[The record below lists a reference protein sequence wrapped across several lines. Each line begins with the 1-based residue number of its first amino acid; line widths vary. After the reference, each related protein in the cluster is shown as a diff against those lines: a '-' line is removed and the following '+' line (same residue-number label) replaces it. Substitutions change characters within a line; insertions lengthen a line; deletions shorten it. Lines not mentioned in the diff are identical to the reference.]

1 MARHSLIAALTAV
14 FAYLFTDMLV
24 WRLPLDFGVIIV
36 LAALVVVLWLRE
48 KVWTNAPAW
57 SMLLRYALIF
67 YLLAFL
73 VTATFSIS
81 LERSSNELVLLVIS
95 MIALVLTSEL
105 AMVWPPHIFL
115 AAMRNASWLLIV
127 VIAFVTLF
135 RAATGGDARPPSPN
149 VLAAV
154 FNLLLLPS
162 LVEFV
167 ERPRRALAI
176 WIIAALALVFVTSSR
191 GGWFGL
197 AAGLVTLAA
206 HYRAR
211 MAAVWSRARRFWPLM
226 VPVGA
231 VAVILQITRPN
242 GIRWDF
248 WIMATAIFLRR
259 PLLGAGPGTFNLF
272 WSHLY
277 PPPIFQAMHAH
288 SMIFNTAA
296 EQGIVGL
303 IALALMALAVL
314 RAAWRDVGLFAA
326 VMAFAAHSL
335 VDSLNAAP
343 AVMIT
348 LAVLLGSRLGGLSHE
363 HRLRT
368 EMSYLQQVNRS

>member
-1 MARHSLIAALTAV
+1 MARHSLIVALSAV
-14 FAYLFTDMLV
+14 FAYLFTDMLI
-24 WRLPLDFGVIIV
+24 WRMPFDFGVVIV
-36 LAALVVVLWLRE
+36 APALVMVLWLRE

-95 MIALVLTSEL
+95 MIALMLASEL

-115 AAMRNASWLLIV
+115 AAMRNASWLLIA
-127 VIAFVTLF
+127 VITFVTLF
-135 RAATGGDARPPSPN
+135 RVVMGGDLRPPSPN
-149 VLAAV
+149 VLAAI

-167 ERPRRALAI
+167 EQPRRALAI
-176 WIIAALALVFVTSSR
+176 WIVAALALVFVTASR

-206 HYRAR
+206 FYRAR
-211 MAAVWSRARRFWPLM
+211 LAAFWGQGVRFWPLAI
-226 VPVGA
+226 PLGA
-231 VAVILQITRPN
+231 IAIIWQITR
-242 GIRWDF
+242 IDHSARWNF
-248 WIMATAIFLRR
+248 WLVATAIFLRR
-259 PLLGAGPGTFNLF
+259 PLVGAGPGTFNLF

-303 IALALMALAVL
+303 IALAIMALAVV
-314 RAAWRDVGLFAA
+314 RASWRDVGLLAA

-335 VDSLNAAP
+335 VDSLNVAP
-343 AVMIT
+343 AVMIV
-348 LAVLLGSRLGGLSHE
+348 LAVLLGSRLAGRERGSSASWVAE
-363 HRLRT
+363 
-368 EMSYLQQVNRS
+368 

>member
-1 MARHSLIAALTAV
+1 M
-14 FAYLFTDMLV
+14 F
-24 WRLPLDFGVIIV
+24 V
-36 LAALVVVLWLRE
+36 LAAQ
-48 KVWTNAPAW
+48 
-57 SMLLRYALIF
+57 
-67 YLLAFL
+67 
-73 VTATFSIS
+73 
-81 LERSSNELVLLVIS
+81 
-95 MIALVLTSEL
+95 L

-127 VIAFVTLF
+127 VIILITLF
-135 RAATGGDARPPSPN
+135 RAVTGGDLRPPSPN

-176 WIIAALALVFVTSSR
+176 WIVAALALVFVTASR

-197 AAGLVTLAA
+197 AAGLMALAA
-206 HYRAR
+206 YYRSR
-211 MAAVWSRARRFWPLM
+211 LAAFWGQGIRFWPLA
-226 VPVGA
+226 VPLGA
-231 VAVILQITRPN
+231 IAVIWQITR
-242 GIRWDF
+242 IDHSARWNF
-248 WIMATAIFLRR
+248 WLVATAIFLRR
-259 PLLGAGPGTFNLF
+259 PLLGSGPGTFNLF
-272 WSHLY
+272 WLHLY
-277 PPPIFQAMHAH
+277 PPPAWQAMHAH

-303 IALALMALAVL
+303 IALAVMALAVV
-314 RAAWRDVGLFAA
+314 RVAWRDVGLLAA

-335 VDSLNAAP
+335 VDSLNVAP

-368 EMSYLQQVNRS
+368 EMPYLQQVNRS

>member
-1 MARHSLIAALTAV
+1 MARHSLIIALSAV

-24 WRLPLDFGVIIV
+24 WRMPLDFGAVIV
-36 LAALVVVLWLRE
+36 LASLIIVVLWLRE

-57 SMLLRYALIF
+57 SMLRSALIF

-73 VTATFSIS
+73 LTATFSIS
-81 LERSSNELVLLVIS
+81 LERSSNELVFLVIS
-95 MIALVLTSEL
+95 MIALVLVSEL

-115 AAMRNASWLLIV
+115 DAMRNASWLLIV
-127 VIAFVTLF
+127 AIALITLF
-135 RAATGGDARPPSPN
+135 RAATGGDVRPPSPN

-162 LVEFV
+162 LVEFI
-167 ERPRRALAI
+167 EWPRRALAI
-176 WIIAALALVFVTSSR
+176 WIVAALALIFVTSSR

-206 HYRAR
+206 HYRPR
-211 MAAVWSRARRFWPLM
+211 LAAFWGQGAKFWPLA

-231 VAVILQITRPN
+231 VAVIWQIARAGGTERFN
-242 GIRWDF
+242 F
-248 WIMATAIFLRR
+248 WLVAAAIFLRR
-259 PLLGAGPGTFNLF
+259 PWVGAGPGTFNLF

-277 PPPIFQAMHAH
+277 PPPMWQAMHAH

-303 IALALMALAVL
+303 IALAVMALAVL
-314 RAAWRDVGLFAA
+314 RAAWRDVGLLAA
-326 VMAFAAHSL
+326 VMAFSAHSL
-335 VDSLNAAP
+335 VDSLNVAP
-343 AVMIT
+343 AVMIV
-348 LAVLLGSRLGGLSHE
+348 LAVLLGSRLLGSRLGGLNAFKNSE
-363 HRLRT
+363 D
-368 EMSYLQQVNRS
+368 VA